1 MGYDM
6 SSIQNKVSQGIPLTD
21 ELVIDAHCHMGY
33 YPNFN
38 VPAPSAADM
47 VRWMDRLGVKACVAA
62 HHASIGPDFRY
73 GNDEVLQAMAD
84 FPGRIYGYATVN
96 PNYPESELVAELE
109 RCISVGSAGVLTCLP
124 DAGEDTRAPSMVGVK
139 LHPDL
144 HQTNVDD
151 DKYRAVWEWTNAHR
165 LPLLSHTST
174 GGRNAIKTF
183 EKLAEMYPNVS
194 ILLGHSG
201 FGSEGAQ
208 QCIEACLKF
217 PNLYCEITGSTIVY
231 GTLER
236 MVNRLGAERVLFGTD
251 LPFLDAR
258 PQVGRVAF
266 AKISD
271 DDKRKV
277 FGRNAARIFGITSNE

>member
-1 MGYDM
+1 M
-6 SSIQNKVSQGIPLTD
+6 SELQYKVSQGIPLCD

-38 VPAPSAADM
+38 IPAPSAADM
-47 VRWMDRLGVKACVAA
+47 VRWMDRIGISACISA
-62 HHASIGPDFRY
+62 HHSSIAPDFRY

-84 FPGRIYGYATVN
+84 YPRRIYGYATVN
-96 PNYPESELVAELE
+96 PNYPESELIAELE
-109 RCISVGSAGVLTCLP
+109 RCVAG
-124 DAGEDTRAPSMVGVK
+124 GMIGVK

-144 HQTNVDD
+144 HQTGVDD
-151 DKYRAVWEWTNAHR
+151 DRYRAVWEWTNEHR

-174 GGRNAIKTF
+174 GGQNPVRTF
-183 EKLAEMYPNVS
+183 EKLAEMYPGVS

-201 FGSEGAQ
+201 FGSEGAEHS
-208 QCIEACLKF
+208 IEACLRH
-217 PNLYCEITGSTIVY
+217 PNIYCEITGSVVVY

-271 DDKRKV
+271 EDKRKV
-277 FGRNAARIFGITSNE
+277 FGLNAARVFGITSKE

>member
-1 MGYDM
+1 M
-6 SSIQNKVSQGIPLTD
+6 SELQDKVSRGIPLSD

-38 VPAPSAADM
+38 VPAPTAADM
-47 VRWMDRLGVKACVAA
+47 VRWMDRLGVRACISA
-62 HHASIGPDFRY
+62 HHASIAPDFRY

-84 FPGRIYGYATVN
+84 FPVRIYGYATVN
-96 PNYPESELVAELE
+96 PNYPESELVAELD
-109 RCISVGSAGVLTCLP
+109 RCVAG
-124 DAGEDTRAPSMVGVK
+124 GMVGVK

-144 HQTNVDD
+144 HQTPVDD
-151 DKYRAVWEWTNAHR
+151 DKYRAVWEWTNEHR

-174 GGRNAIKTF
+174 GGRNPIKTF
-183 EKLAEMYPNVS
+183 EKLAGMYPNVS

-201 FGSEGAQ
+201 FGSEGAE
-208 QCIEACLKF
+208 QCIEACLKY
-217 PNLYCEITGSTIVY
+217 PNLYCEITGSVVVY

-266 AKISD
+266 AKISNE
-271 DDKRKV
+271 DKRKV
-277 FGRNAARIFGITSNE
+277 FGLNAARIFGITSKE